1 MSENIIDSSDSGIVV
16 TETKI
21 TISDE
26 KLNRMLS
33 NVYEVAQKDNNK
45 FKLHNLWGVCW
56 SIAGTLFMALLTS
69 SFNKIGSIEAN
80 TVTNWAIGLCVLF
93 TICGLILAIW
103 RINDKSSNNT
113 VSRDNAVKKIIED
126 YLHINESN
134 MRIDL

>member
-1 MSENIIDSSDSGIVV
+1 MNEMIIDSSDTGIVV

-26 KLNRMLS
+26 KLNRMLL
-33 NVYEVAQKDNNK
+33 NAYEAAQKDNNK
-45 FKLHNLWGVCW
+45 FKLHSLWGVCW
-56 SIAGTLFMALLTS
+56 SIAGTLLMALLTS
-69 SFNKIGSIEAN
+69 SFNKIGSIDAN

-93 TICGLILAIW
+93 AISGLILAIW

-126 YLHINESN
+126 YLHI
-134 MRIDL
+134 